1 MKSGKTMT
9 GGFDLT
15 RLAAPLFYPIL
26 ARSVEVLMPKI
37 PLIPWMVVL
46 LLALVGGCVHR
57 TITVRSDPPDALV
70 YLNDQEVGRTPFTR
84 EFTWYGT
91 YDVELRK
98 EGYQSIKT
106 TAMVW
111 APWWQWVP
119 IDLFTEALPL
129 EDHHELSYKLAPPT
143 TRQTDPELL
152 LRRGEDLRGELMA
165 SEKPTTQPTTRP
177 TTKPTTKPAKVKR
190 KQRRG

>member
-1 MKSGKTMT
+1 MLKT
-9 GGFDLT
+9 
-15 RLAAPLFYPIL
+15 R
-26 ARSVEVLMPKI
+26 
-37 PLIPWMVVL
+37 LIPWMFGLTLVS
-46 LLALVGGCVHR
+46 VGGCVHR

-91 YDVELRK
+91 YDVEVRK

-119 IDLFTEALPL
+119 FDLITEALPL
-129 EDHHELSYKLAPPT
+129 EDHHDLNYKLVPPSP
-143 TRQTDPELL
+143 RQTDPELL
-152 LRRGEDLRGELMA
+152 LRRGEQMQGQLMS
-165 SEKPTTQPTTRP
+165 SEKPTTQP
-177 TTKPTTKPAKVKR
+177 TTKPTTKPAKRVKR
-190 KQRRG
+190 K